1 MQDIVHTVLQYYGL
15 DWLSMT
21 TGLTGSFMISN
32 RDKRGFILSGMSC
45 ICGLSVA
52 ILSGQTGFI
61 AYNAIL
67 ISIMCRGFLNWDKAQ
82 PQPVRARALR
92 AGSHRG
98 DSRL

>member
-1 MQDIVHTVLQYYGL
+1 MQDIVHAVLRYYGL

-82 PQPVRARALR
+82 PQPVRARAIR
-92 AGSHRG
+92 GGSHRG